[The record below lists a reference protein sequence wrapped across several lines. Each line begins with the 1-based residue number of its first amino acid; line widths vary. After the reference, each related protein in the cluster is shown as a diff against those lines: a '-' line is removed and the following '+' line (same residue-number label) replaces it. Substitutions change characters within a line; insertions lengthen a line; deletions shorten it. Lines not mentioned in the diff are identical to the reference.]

1 MKIDNSFNP
10 AITLNNNARS
20 SGSKQAAKASD
31 SPASEVKLSELAS
44 TLSSSASESA
54 PINSAKIAELRQ
66 AIASGQFKIN
76 AGAIADRL
84 VDTAKELIQTQRRA

>member
-1 MKIDNSFNP
+1 MKIDNSYNP
-10 AITLNNNARS
+10 ALSLNTNNKLNGAKS
-20 SGSKQAAKASD
+20 PSKSAEA
-31 SPASEVKLSELAS
+31 PATEVKLSELAS

-66 AIASGQFKIN
+66 AISSGQFKIN